1 MLTLRSP
8 AFKND
13 EAIPRDYTCKGR
25 NVSPELEWRP
35 IDDAQSYMLIVDDP
49 DAKRVVGKIFVHWLL
64 SLPAGITHLGQA
76 SSYEGHPSPV
86 GTEYEN
92 DFNNTYYNGPCPPQG
107 SGIHH
112 YRFTLFALL
121 TPEDNLKHNPSIA
134 HGHINADQFRK
145 EFKDQII
152 NEYYILGTFSVD

>member
-1 MLTLRSP
+1 MLTFRSP

-13 EAIPRDYTCKGR
+13 QAIPRDYTCKGR

-35 IDDAQSYMLIVDDP
+35 IEGAQSYMLIVDDP
-49 DAKRVVGKIFVHWLL
+49 DAQRVGGKTFVHWLL
-64 SLPAGITHLGQA
+64 SLPADVTHLGEA
-76 SSYEGHPSPV
+76 SSYDGHHCPV

-92 DFNNTYYNGPCPPQG
+92 DSNKTYYGGPCPPQG

-112 YRFTLFALL
+112 YRFTLFGLSITESSL
-121 TPEDNLKHNPSIA
+121 QNNPIIA
-134 HGHINADQFRK
+134 RGHINADQFRK
-145 EFKDQII
+145 EFKQQII